1 MAEVGRGGGSDLHDR
16 HASSGSDDSI
26 GGDAYVGDGGGG
38 RANGHGTWRMGDSG
52 GLYSGG
58 VPGGSCLDLAD
69 LSFCA

>member
-1 MAEVGRGGGSDLHDR
+1 MAEVGRSGGSDLYDR
-16 HASSGSDDSI
+16 HAPSGSDDSS

-38 RANGHGTWRMGDSG
+38 RARGHGTWRMGDGG

-58 VPGGSCLDLAD
+58 LTGGSCLDLAD